1 MTHRLGTVTFVARMT
16 VREGREE
23 EFLGL
28 MRELA
33 AHVHA
38 NEAGSLGYE
47 VYRLREPHR
56 YAVFESFADEA
67 AAAAHA
73 NSGVLQRL
81 APLISDCLV
90 GSWEL
95 EYFDPL

>member
-1 MTHRLGTVTFVARMT
+1 MAHRLGTVTFVARMT
-16 VREGREE
+16 VREGREA

-38 NEAGSLGYE
+38 NEAGTVGYE
-47 VYRLREPHR
+47 IYRLREPRR
-56 YAVFESFADEA
+56 YAVLESFVDEA

-73 NSGVLQRL
+73 GSGALQSL
-81 APLISDCLV
+81 APRIGDCLV

-95 EYFDPL
+95 EYFDPP